1 MVGLCLFVGVIVIGF
16 IAYRYIERKEKESE
30 HKTEEK
36 VEEKV
41 EEIPVPIIR
50 EVKKEIVPVF
60 ATVTIPKER
69 LIVDWDTE
77 RYGINNEMYSRKYA
91 EKRLKEEIANQLWEF
106 VTVVTE
112 EDMINLTVKYE
123 ARVMVVKS

>member
-1 MVGLCLFVGVIVIGF
+1 MVGLCIFVGVILIGF
-16 IAYRYIERKEKESE
+16 ISYRYIERKGKESE
-30 HKTEEK
+30 QKIEEK
-36 VEEKV
+36 I

-50 EVKKEIVPVF
+50 EVNKEIVPVF

-69 LIVDWDTE
+69 LIECWDTE
-77 RYGINNEMYSRKYA
+77 RYGIKEEMFSRTYA
-91 EKRLKEEIANQLWEF
+91 EARLKKEIANQIWEF

-112 EDMINLTVKYE
+112 EDMIDFTVKYK